1 MARKRICVLTVYPEG
16 EYQQKLLPGI
26 FEQCNKYNYDVAVV
40 TPLVQVC
47 SSNQD
52 YLKGELNIFELV
64 NFDLFDGVIVTPV
77 PLTEGNVS
85 HVSEMVLKKLQK
97 DCKIPVVSIDMK
109 LGDYP
114 VVFTDDSDAFF
125 HITEHL
131 ILKHNCKDFLILS
144 GDNQESFIIK
154 QRHQGI
160 FNAFQK
166 YNISFDENKIIQ
178 GDFWYDS
185 GELLGNSLIR
195 NEIKMPD
202 AVICLS
208 DYMAIGLTNYLIK
221 HGKRVPQ
228 DVIVTGYDA
237 IYDASANNPPI
248 TTYDS
253 DIAHTGAKAVNFLH
267 QKIDKNKE
275 EVACAGAGSENLCIG
290 GTCGCPEDFH
300 FTRERLKKLHLGV
313 RSHYGIIKESKVS
326 MGMLMESY
334 MMENLTEAV
343 TPFDCLAKI
352 YEFRYLI
359 RPFGDFY
366 ICLNEDWMDNSLDIC
381 EGYSNTMQYVLVS
394 RRNEETSS
402 ARKHVFVEKTASNS
416 FSVKRMLPEMI
427 NGYGIPQV
435 YYFVPIHFGTISL
448 GYAVVQNDLS
458 NPYSIGIVL
467 RNFLRNVNNALE
479 MVRVKYQT
487 FYLSEH
493 DIMTDLYNRRG
504 MRRVLMDMQKK
515 LKKDD
520 VVFAIVIDMDGLKS
534 RNDNYGHLEGDN
546 GIIYISEAVKS
557 ITDEN
562 EIAVRGGGDE
572 FFIVGAGQYDDA
584 KMREKFARFC
594 YYLETKNEKLD
605 IPVSASFGYALGNDI
620 ENDFQVILER
630 ADENMYQNKALK
642 KKQLHEDIK

>member
-40 TPLVQVC
+40 APLIQVC
-47 SSNQD
+47 STNQD

-64 NFDLFDGVIVTPV
+64 NFDLFDGVIVTTV
-77 PLTEGNVS
+77 PLTEGNITTVTDKLL
-85 HVSEMVLKKLQK
+85 EKLQK
-97 DCKIPVVSIDMK
+97 ECKIPVVSIDMEF
-109 LGDYP
+109 GDYP
-114 VVFTDDSDAFF
+114 VIFTDDSNAFF

-131 ILKHNCKDFLILS
+131 ILKHECKDFLILS
-144 GDNQESFIIK
+144 GDNQESTIIK
-154 QRHQGI
+154 KRHQGI
-160 FNAFQK
+160 FKAFQK
-166 YNISFDENKIIQ
+166 HGISFDKNKIIQ

-185 GELLGNSLIR
+185 GEFLASRLIR

-208 DYMAIGLTNYLIK
+208 DYMAIGLVNYLIK
-221 HGKRVPQ
+221 HGKKVPE

-237 IYDASANNPPI
+237 IYDASANTPPI
-248 TTYDS
+248 TTYAS
-253 DIAHTGAKAVNFLH
+253 DVRHTGAKAVNFIH
-267 QKIDKNKE
+267 QKIDKTKE
-275 EVACAGAGSENLCIG
+275 EIACDCAGSENLCIG
-290 GTCGCPEDFH
+290 GTCGCQEDFL
-300 FTRERLKKLHLGV
+300 FTRERLKNSLMDNH
-313 RSHYGIIKESKVS
+313 SHYEIIKKNKVS

-343 TPFDCLAKI
+343 TPFDCLSKI
-352 YEFRYLI
+352 YDFRYLI

-366 ICLNEDWMDNSLDIC
+366 ICLNDDWMDNSLDIC
-381 EGYSNTMQYVLVS
+381 EGYSKTMQYALVS

-402 ARKHVFVEKTASNS
+402 ARKHVFVEKNDANS
-416 FSVKRMLPEMI
+416 FSANKMLPEMI

-435 YYFVPIHFGTISL
+435 YYFVPVHFGTISL

-458 NPYSIGIVL
+458 NPHCIGIVF
-467 RNFLRNVNNALE
+467 RNFLRYVNNAIE

-487 FYLSEH
+487 YYLSEH

-504 MRRVLMDMQKK
+504 MRRVLFEMEKN
-515 LKKDD
+515 LKKND

-546 GIIYISEAVKS
+546 GIIYVSEAVKA

-572 FFIVGAGQYDDA
+572 FFIVGAGKYDDA

-620 ENDFQVILER
+620 VNNFQVILER

-642 KKQLHEDIK
+642 KNFNLKR

>member
-40 TPLVQVC
+40 APLIQVC
-47 SSNQD
+47 STNQD

-64 NFDLFDGVIVTPV
+64 NFDLFDGVIVTTV
-77 PLTEGNVS
+77 PLTEGNITTVTDKLL
-85 HVSEMVLKKLQK
+85 EKLQK
-97 DCKIPVVSIDMK
+97 ECKIPVVSIDMEF
-109 LGDYP
+109 GDYP
-114 VVFTDDSDAFF
+114 VIFTDDSNAFF

-131 ILKHNCKDFLILS
+131 ILKHECKDFLILS
-144 GDNQESFIIK
+144 GDNQESTIIK
-154 QRHQGI
+154 KRHQGI
-160 FNAFQK
+160 FKAFQK
-166 YNISFDENKIIQ
+166 HSISFDKNKIIQ

-185 GELLGNSLIR
+185 GELLGNMLIR

-208 DYMAIGLTNYLIK
+208 DYMAIGLVNYLIK
-221 HGKRVPQ
+221 HGKKVPE

-237 IYDASANNPPI
+237 IYDASANTPPI
-248 TTYDS
+248 TTYAS
-253 DIAHTGAKAVNFLH
+253 DVRHTGAKAVNFIH
-267 QKIDKNKE
+267 QKIDKTKE
-275 EVACAGAGSENLCIG
+275 EIACDCAGSENLCIG
-290 GTCGCPEDFH
+290 GTCGCHEDFL
-300 FTRERLKKLHLGV
+300 FTRERLKNSLMDNH
-313 RSHYGIIKESKVS
+313 SHYEIIKKNKVS

-343 TPFDCLAKI
+343 TPFDCLSKI
-352 YEFRYLI
+352 YDFRYLI

-366 ICLNEDWMDNSLDIC
+366 ICLNDDWMDNSLDIC
-381 EGYSNTMQYVLVS
+381 EGYSNTMQYALVS

-402 ARKHVFVEKTASNS
+402 ARKHVFVEKNDANS
-416 FSVKRMLPEMI
+416 FPANKMLPEMI

-435 YYFVPIHFGTISL
+435 YYFVPVHFGTISL

-458 NPYSIGIVL
+458 NPHCIGIVF
-467 RNFLRNVNNALE
+467 RNFLRYVNNAIE

-487 FYLSEH
+487 YYLSEH

-504 MRRVLMDMQKK
+504 MRRVLFEMEKN
-515 LKKDD
+515 LKKND

-546 GIIYISEAVKS
+546 GIIYVSEAVKA

-572 FFIVGAGQYDDA
+572 FFIVGAGKYDDA

-620 ENDFQVILER
+620 VNNFQVILER

-642 KKQLHEDIK
+642 KNFNLKR

>member
-40 TPLVQVC
+40 APLIQVC
-47 SSNQD
+47 STNQD

-64 NFDLFDGVIVTPV
+64 NFDLFDGVIVTTV
-77 PLTEGNVS
+77 PLTEGNITTVTDKLL
-85 HVSEMVLKKLQK
+85 EKLQK
-97 DCKIPVVSIDMK
+97 ECKIPVVSIDMEF
-109 LGDYP
+109 GDYP
-114 VVFTDDSDAFF
+114 VIFTDDSNAFF

-131 ILKHNCKDFLILS
+131 ILKHECKDFLILS
-144 GDNQESFIIK
+144 GDNQESTIIK
-154 QRHQGI
+154 KRHQGI
-160 FNAFQK
+160 FKAFQK
-166 YNISFDENKIIQ
+166 HSISFDKNKIIQ

-185 GELLGNSLIR
+185 GELLGNMLIR

-208 DYMAIGLTNYLIK
+208 DYMAIGLVNYLIK
-221 HGKRVPQ
+221 HGKKVPE

-237 IYDASANNPPI
+237 IYDASANTPPI
-248 TTYDS
+248 TTYAS
-253 DIAHTGAKAVNFLH
+253 DVRHTGAKAVNFIH
-267 QKIDKNKE
+267 QKIDKTKE
-275 EVACAGAGSENLCIG
+275 EIACDCAGSENLCLG
-290 GTCGCPEDFH
+290 GTCGCHEDFL
-300 FTRERLKKLHLGV
+300 FTRERLKNSLMDNH
-313 RSHYGIIKESKVS
+313 SHYEIIKKNKVS

-343 TPFDCLAKI
+343 TPFDCLSKI
-352 YEFRYLI
+352 YDFRYLI

-366 ICLNEDWMDNSLDIC
+366 ICLNDDWMDNSLDIC
-381 EGYSNTMQYVLVS
+381 EGYSKTMQYALVS

-402 ARKHVFVEKTASNS
+402 ARKHVFVEKNDANS
-416 FSVKRMLPEMI
+416 FPANKMLPEMI

-435 YYFVPIHFGTISL
+435 YYFVPVHFSNISL

-458 NPYSIGIVL
+458 NPHCIGIVF
-467 RNFLRNVNNALE
+467 RNFLRYVNNAIE

-487 FYLSEH
+487 YYLSEH

-504 MRRVLMDMQKK
+504 MRRVLFEMEKN
-515 LKKDD
+515 LKKND

-546 GIIYISEAVKS
+546 GIIYVSEAVKA

-572 FFIVGAGQYDDA
+572 FFIVGAGKYDDA

-620 ENDFQVILER
+620 VNDFQVILER

-642 KKQLHEDIK
+642 KNFNLKR

>member
-40 TPLVQVC
+40 APLIQVC
-47 SSNQD
+47 STNQD

-64 NFDLFDGVIVTPV
+64 NFDLFDGVIVTTV

-85 HVSEMVLKKLQK
+85 IVVDKLLEK
-97 DCKIPVVSIDMK
+97 LHKECKIPVVSIDMEF
-109 LGDYP
+109 GDYP
-114 VVFTDDSDAFF
+114 VIFTDDSNAFF

-131 ILKHNCKDFLILS
+131 ILKHECKDFLILS
-144 GDNQESFIIK
+144 GDNQESTIITK
-154 QRHQGI
+154 RHQGI
-160 FNAFQK
+160 FKAFQK
-166 YNISFDENKIIQ
+166 HSISFDKNKIIQ

-185 GELLGNSLIR
+185 GELLGNMLIR

-208 DYMAIGLTNYLIK
+208 DYMAIGLVNYLIK
-221 HGKRVPQ
+221 HGKKVPE

-237 IYDASANNPPI
+237 IYDASANTPPI
-248 TTYDS
+248 TTYAS
-253 DIAHTGAKAVNFLH
+253 DVRHTGAKAVNFIH
-267 QKIDKNKE
+267 QKIDKTKE
-275 EVACAGAGSENLCIG
+275 EIACDCAGSENLCIG
-290 GTCGCPEDFH
+290 GTCGCHEDFL
-300 FTRERLKKLHLGV
+300 FTRERLKNSLMGIH
-313 RSHYGIIKESKVS
+313 SHYEIIKKNRVS

-343 TPFDCLAKI
+343 TPFDCLSKI

-359 RPFGDFY
+359 RPFCDFY
-366 ICLNEDWMDNSLDIC
+366 ICLNDDWMDNSLDIC
-381 EGYSNTMQYVLVS
+381 EGYSKTMQYVLVS
-394 RRNEETSS
+394 RRNEETTS
-402 ARKHVFVEKTASNS
+402 ARKHVFVEKTDANS
-416 FSVKRMLPEMI
+416 FPANKMLPEMI

-435 YYFVPIHFGTISL
+435 YYFVPVHFGTISL

-458 NPYSIGIVL
+458 NPHCIGIVF
-467 RNFLRNVNNALE
+467 RNFLRYVNNAIE

-487 FYLSEH
+487 YYLSEH

-504 MRRVLMDMQKK
+504 MRRVLFEMEKN
-515 LKKDD
+515 LKKND

-546 GIIYISEAVKS
+546 GIIYVSEAVKA

-572 FFIVGAGQYDDA
+572 FFIVGAGKYDDA

-620 ENDFQVILER
+620 VNDFQVILER

-642 KKQLHEDIK
+642 KNFNLKR

>member
-1 MARKRICVLTVYPEG
+1 MTRKRICVLTVYPEG

-26 FEQCNKYNYDVAVV
+26 FAQCNKYNYDVAVFA
-40 TPLVQVC
+40 PLVQVC

-64 NFDLFDGVIVTPV
+64 NFDLFDGVIVTTV
-77 PLTEGNVS
+77 PLTEDDTTFVTDRL
-85 HVSEMVLKKLQK
+85 LKKLK
-97 DCKIPVVSIDMK
+97 KECKIPVVTVDMK

-114 VVFTDDSDAFF
+114 VVYTDDSEAFF

-131 ILKHNCKDFLILS
+131 ILQHNCKDFLILS
-144 GDNQESFIIK
+144 GSNEEAQLIK
-154 QRHQGI
+154 LRHKGI
-160 FNAFQK
+160 FDAFEK
-166 YNISFDENKIIQ
+166 YNIPLDKNKIIN

-185 GELLGNSLIR
+185 GELLANKLIK

-208 DYMAIGLTNYLIK
+208 DYMAIGLTNYLIR
-221 HGKRVPQ
+221 HGKKVPE

-237 IYDASANNPPI
+237 IFDASLNNPPI

-253 DIAHTGAKAVNFLH
+253 DVECTGAKAVNLLH
-267 QKIDKNKE
+267 QIIDNSKE
-275 EVACAGAGSENLCIG
+275 EIVCNCAGSKNLCIG
-290 GTCGCPEDFH
+290 ETCGCPEDNVY
-300 FTRERLKKLHLGV
+300 TRERLKNSHFVV
-313 RSHYGIIKESKVS
+313 RSHFGIIKENKVS

-381 EGYSNTMQYVLVS
+381 EGYSKTMQYALVS
-394 RRNEETSS
+394 RRNEETTS
-402 ARKHVFVEKTASNS
+402 ARKHVFVEKTDENS
-416 FSVKRMLPEMI
+416 FATKKILPEMI
-427 NGYGIPQV
+427 SSYGIPQV
-435 YYFVPIHFGTISL
+435 FYFVPVHFGTISL

-458 NPYSIGIVL
+458 NPHPIGMVF

-479 MVRVKYQT
+479 MVRVKHQT
-487 FYLSEH
+487 SYLSEH

-504 MRRVLMDMQKK
+504 MRRVLMDMQKN

-546 GIIYISEAVKS
+546 GIIYVSEAVKA

-584 KMREKFARFC
+584 KMQEKFARFC
-594 YYLETKNEKLD
+594 YYLETKNEKLE

-620 ENDFQVILER
+620 VNDFQVILER
-630 ADENMYQNKALK
+630 ADENMYQNKFLK
-642 KKQLHEDIK
+642 KKQQIKKS